1 MSEATDN
8 AEVQKSPAD
17 AAAEGTMKE
26 KEVSTD
32 YGMLEERIKELF
44 KCIGQIRVVCE
55 KEVSKAFRLGDAR
68 KEAVVGAVEEQTN
81 VVSEKLN
88 SILCEYLV
96 GRERDKS
103 PADSEVIEILREAE
117 LTTAEKLERCL
128 DRKLHLQHVIQKLSE
143 MCECTEGDLVEE
155 VLDIKQRAEYF
166 ETKWREACEVSKQLQ
181 FQVDSLAVRVKKM
194 GNPRKTRAILTSEST
209 EGETDKEMDFTEG
222 ERCSGERKYR
232 KFVGTN
238 EGTTTL
244 QDRPM
249 PSKDYAVGWTPKH
262 SWHMHKPSSR
272 TAGPHQSDTG
282 AFACGNE
289 RERSKREEEF
299 TMKDFML
306 AATVPDVKPFF
317 GRPTESFKRF
327 LKSFLIKYPRTH
339 WDDNRLVQLLES
351 FLRKEALTIFETLPR
366 RVKEGSFDE
375 LVRAMKERLDER
387 GHIASVKALA
397 TLRTMRM
404 KENQTVSEF
413 CYALERVASQA
424 YPDEPREGVSLQMAE
439 ILYSQLSK
447 WTGSYILAETI
458 ETSPRD
464 RVYEQVKDAALRLER
479 NLQRGETK
487 FTQRRRQQGWD
498 RKEESKRLESTARM
512 NNTREF
518 RDKPL
523 VNSQNEVPQKSTAT
537 VDKHAEGTHVV
548 FNGFGE
554 LAMHDS
560 FRAAMRH

>member
-209 EGETDKEMDFTEG
+209 EGETDKEMDFTDG
-222 ERCSGERKYR
+222 STNAIERLCSG
-232 KFVGTN
+232 
-238 EGTTTL
+238 L
-244 QDRPM
+244 DP
-249 PSKDYAVGWTPKH
+249 
-262 SWHMHKPSSR
+262 
-272 TAGPHQSDTG
+272 
-282 AFACGNE
+282 
-289 RERSKREEEF
+289 
-299 TMKDFML
+299 
-306 AATVPDVKPFF
+306 
-317 GRPTESFKRF
+317 
-327 LKSFLIKYPRTH
+327 
-339 WDDNRLVQLLES
+339 
-351 FLRKEALTIFETLPR
+351 EALLTYAQAKLKNR
-366 RVKEGSFDE
+366 RSTSV
-375 LVRAMKERLDER
+375 
-387 GHIASVKALA
+387 GHRCVCLW
-397 TLRTMRM
+397 
-404 KENQTVSEF
+404 E
-413 CYALERVASQA
+413 
-424 YPDEPREGVSLQMAE
+424 
-439 ILYSQLSK
+439 
-447 WTGSYILAETI
+447 
-458 ETSPRD
+458 
-464 RVYEQVKDAALRLER
+464 
-479 NLQRGETK
+479 
-487 FTQRRRQQGWD
+487 
-498 RKEESKRLESTARM
+498 
-512 NNTREF
+512 
-518 RDKPL
+518 
-523 VNSQNEVPQKSTAT
+523 
-537 VDKHAEGTHVV
+537 
-548 FNGFGE
+548 
-554 LAMHDS
+554 
-560 FRAAMRH
+560 